1 MRCRRAVEVLHVL
14 TDEGVRGTFRQSRE
28 RVVDVAVM
36 AFVREHVLEAVDPLR
51 VVVELPI
58 GLGDARRGEAVPL
71 VVELRARGS
80 CLFD

>member
-1 MRCRRAVEVLHVL
+1 MRSGCAVEVLHVL
-14 TDEGVRGTFRQSRE
+14 TDEEVRGALGQSRK
-28 RVVDVAVM
+28 RVVHVAVM

-51 VVVELPI
+51 VVVELPV